1 MSYHVT
7 DLNRT
12 IQRLRKDYGAAT
24 HLAATSRAATPA
36 DPQSRPHSRGPRRGL
51 KTGNPGC
58 VADAFEA
65 LNSEADQERFH
76 EEMTAAFVCGVW
88 FLAFLCAAGAY
99 LAAGPF
105 LRLIAWMAG
114 TAI

>member
-1 MSYHVT
+1 MNSACNVHQIGKTIEKLRT
-7 DLNRT
+7 D
-12 IQRLRKDYGAAT
+12 YAA
-24 HLAATSRAATPA
+24 ASAPA
-36 DPQSRPHSRGPRRGL
+36 GPLPPNHSRKPCRGL
-51 KTGNPGC
+51 DTGNPGC

-76 EEMTAAFVCGVW
+76 EDMTAAFIWGVW

-99 LAAGPF
+99 LAAGPI

-114 TAI
+114 AAI